1 MAGNPMG
8 ASSPA
13 FPPTTPAAV
22 SAAPSVRIVPRERRR
37 EGLVEVV
44 EVSRRRR
51 CHGVFSLDA
60 QLCVV
65 YSLRRVEPG
74 KGVQLVLGH
83 DGPVMTPHMSPTQAR
98 NLARALVAAADAADE
113 LRMGRN

>member
-1 MAGNPMG
+1 MAGISMG
-8 ASSPA
+8 ASAPA
-13 FPPTTPAAV
+13 FPASIPAAD
-22 SAAPSVRIVPRERRR
+22 SVVTRIS
-37 EGLVEVV
+37 

-83 DGPVMTPHMSPTQAR
+83 DGPVMTPHLSPTQAR
-98 NLARALVAAADAADE
+98 NLARALVAASDAADE
-113 LRMGRN
+113 LRMGRA

>member
-1 MAGNPMG
+1 MAGISMG
-8 ASSPA
+8 APSPA
-13 FPPTTPAAV
+13 SLPTVPAAV
-22 SAAPSVRIVPRERRR
+22 SAATPIASVSRKRRGDAVPT
-37 EGLVEVV
+37 VV

-113 LRMGRN
+113 LRIGRA

>member
-1 MAGNPMG
+1 MAGISMG
-8 ASSPA
+8 APAPA
-13 FPPTTPAAV
+13 FPASIPAAD
-22 SAAPSVRIVPRERRR
+22 SAVNRIP
-37 EGLVEVV
+37 

-113 LRMGRN
+113 LRMGRA